1 MLRGTRWRSGLVVM
15 AAVACGASLL
25 VALWPAGETQTP
37 PAPAAAMPRAI
48 APATLETMEAR
59 ASALA
64 LERRKQMPQPEVPR
78 EVGGFPH
85 EEVLAVLNAYQEMM
99 AVQGL
104 YNQGVTRKKLV
115 ERILA
120 SPHGAEIAEKTL
132 AEPAFAKEAFG
143 EFQAE
148 SRYLAVSV
156 VTAAA
161 RKGNDRYLTRSA
173 EAVAQDL
180 ARSQA
185 RDGTVPKSRSTDL
198 NDLVHA
204 YIDVKGLEA
213 FSSGNPQS
221 LRAVGLSSA
230 LPEEVRRIYDE
241 VVFLRLKAE
250 FGRERASEMT
260 ATLMRP

>member
-25 VALWPAGETQTP
+25 LGLWPAGEPQTS
-37 PAPAAAMPRAI
+37 PAPAVATPRVI

-64 LERRKQMPQPEVPR
+64 LERKKKMPEPEVPQ
-78 EVGGFPH
+78 EVGGFPR
-85 EEVLAVLNAYQEMM
+85 EEVLAVLNAYQDMI

-104 YNQGVTRKKLV
+104 YNQGVTRKKLI

-132 AEPAFAKEAFG
+132 AEPAFAQEAFG

-148 SRYLAVSV
+148 SRYLAVNV

-173 EAVAQDL
+173 DAVAQDL
-180 ARSQA
+180 ARSHA
-185 RDGTVPKSRSTDL
+185 RDGKLSEGRSTDL

-213 FSSGNPQS
+213 FSSGNPQA

-230 LPEEVRRIYDE
+230 LPEDVRRIYDE
-241 VVFLRLKAE
+241 VVFMRLKAE